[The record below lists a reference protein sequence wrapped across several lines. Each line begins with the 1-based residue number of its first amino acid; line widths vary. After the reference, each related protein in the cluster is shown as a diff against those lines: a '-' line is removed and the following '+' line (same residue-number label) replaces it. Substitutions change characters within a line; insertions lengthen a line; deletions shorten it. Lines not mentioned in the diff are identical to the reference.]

1 MNNKKSEVKVLEPR
15 TPPRDTLTRQLKS
28 NLRKINELNK
38 EINDINNQINSIKI
52 NAYDE
57 INQTLFPINQ
67 NNIVPSQKREPCT
80 IIIDRNNEN
89 INLLSESIN
98 EIKIEIVELE
108 SKNNNIENKIKQMQP
123 KRNSPQSSQ
132 QQTLRT
138 PQPRQQQTLP
148 KKPKILAPTTPGG
161 KAKPKTKTK
170 AKPKAK
176 SKSNKK
182 N

>member
-1 MNNKKSEVKVLEPR
+1 MNNKKSGVKVLAPR

-98 EIKIEIVELE
+98 KIKIEIAELE
-108 SKNNNIENKIKQMQP
+108 SKNNNIENKIKQMKP

-138 PQPRQQQTLP
+138 PQQQQTLS
-148 KKPKILAPTTPGG
+148 KKPKILAPATPGG
-161 KAKPKTKTK
+161 KAKPKAKSKTK
-170 AKPKAK
+170 SKAK